1 MTAATCFEH
10 HSPSWHHHN
19 VTFLGAFNTIL
30 WFCDNFRSI
39 HHPHIIFVV
48 TFSGAGTTTTGGGR
62 TRRRKLPVSGAEH
75 QTSAFE
81 CQVPKYVL
89 QCQTMQ
95 YGLMLQCRAPNQ
107 CIRVPSADIFGAVPN
122 YPVHFDAAVQSTKP
136 VHCAA
141 VPTSTFEC
149 QVVGI
154 LVLGR
159 AHSKIVVQ
167 QFNVSV
173 LQHIVIF
180 WPALHHHTIQC
191 KWLPTAAESSKSMQ
205 SVECCSQ

>member
-1 MTAATCFEH
+1 MVAAR
-10 HSPSWHHHN
+10 
-19 VTFLGAFNTIL
+19 A
-30 WFCDNFRSI
+30 
-39 HHPHIIFVV
+39 
-48 TFSGAGTTTTGGGR
+48 AGN
-62 TRRRKLPVSGAEH
+62 
-75 QTSAFE
+75 
-81 CQVPKYVL
+81 CQLV
-89 QCQTMQ
+89 
-95 YGLMLQCRAPNQ
+95 
-107 CIRVPSADIFGAVPN
+107 VPSTKPAHSSAEIFAAVPN

-180 WPALHHHTIQC
+180 
-191 KWLPTAAESSKSMQ
+191 
-205 SVECCSQ
+205 